1 MKNINLWDLFNL
13 VVDDKVKY
21 YDNGM
26 KEYVGQ
32 YITNINQGES
42 KTIIE
47 LENGDIITIDINKNG
62 S

>member
-1 MKNINLWDLFNL
+1 MKDINLWDLSNL

-21 YDNGM
+21 YDTNM

-32 YITNINQGES
+32 YITNVNQGES

-47 LENGDIITIDINKNG
+47 LENGHIITIDINKNAT
-62 S
+62 